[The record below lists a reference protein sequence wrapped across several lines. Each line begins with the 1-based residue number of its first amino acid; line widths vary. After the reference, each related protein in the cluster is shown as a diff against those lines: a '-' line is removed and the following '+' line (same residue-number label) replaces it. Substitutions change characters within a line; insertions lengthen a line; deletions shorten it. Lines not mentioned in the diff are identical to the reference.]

1 VSDLDTA
8 VLGHALHSLV
18 EAELLYQR
26 GVPPQASYTFKH
38 ALIQETAYQSL
49 LRSTRVEHHRKIADV
64 LGAQFPDIVDS
75 QPELVAHHYAAAAL
89 EPSAIPYWLA
99 AGRRN
104 NARSAYAEA
113 IIHLNRGLGALR
125 SLPESADRLQREVE
139 FCTLLGPA
147 MIALKGYGSPDVVR
161 LYDQAQELCNRLGD
175 PPQLFPILYGLTRA
189 RYNRAELDMASGL
202 GARLLRVAEATPE
215 PTLLVAAHTILGA
228 IEVSI
233 GRLEV
238 ARAHL
243 ETANALYDRRHH
255 DDLIARFATDNGIV
269 SGNFTIW
276 ALWCLGYPDRALRK
290 GIENT
295 SLAEELAHPLT
306 LAMTYCFRAVAH
318 QYRRERDAVR
328 KWAEAAMA
336 ISSKHGFPQWLGMG
350 MLLEGWAKE
359 DETNTHQ
366 HHRQMVDGLA
376 LWRSA
381 GAECF
386 VPYGLSLL
394 GEACEQEH
402 QQEQGLRTVD
412 AALEQVERTDE
423 RHWEAELHRIRGNLI
438 LLKATG
444 DAEDRAETCFH
455 RALGVSR
462 RQQAK
467 SLELRAAVS
476 LADLWR
482 RQGKSAKAHDLL
494 APIHGW
500 FSEGFDTADLQAARA
515 LLEEL
520 NPRDTTA

>member
-1 VSDLDTA
+1 
-8 VLGHALHSLV
+8 
-18 EAELLYQR
+18 
-26 GVPPQASYTFKH
+26 
-38 ALIQETAYQSL
+38 
-49 LRSTRVEHHRKIADV
+49 
-64 LGAQFPDIVDS
+64 
-75 QPELVAHHYAAAAL
+75 
-89 EPSAIPYWLA
+89 
-99 AGRRN
+99 
-104 NARSAYAEA
+104 
-113 IIHLNRGLGALR
+113 
-125 SLPESADRLQREVE
+125 
-139 FCTLLGPA
+139 
-147 MIALKGYGSPDVVR
+147 
-161 LYDQAQELCNRLGD
+161 
-175 PPQLFPILYGLTRA
+175 
-189 RYNRAELDMASGL
+189 
-202 GARLLRVAEATPE
+202 
-215 PTLLVAAHTILGA
+215 
-228 IEVSI
+228 
-233 GRLEV
+233 
-238 ARAHL
+238 
-243 ETANALYDRRHH
+243 
-255 DDLIARFATDNGIV
+255 
-269 SGNFTIW
+269 
-276 ALWCLGYPDRALRK
+276 
-290 GIENT
+290 
-295 SLAEELAHPLT
+295 
-306 LAMTYCFRAVAH
+306 
-318 QYRRERDAVR
+318 
-328 KWAEAAMA
+328 MA

-412 AALEQVERTDE
+412 AALEQVEQTDE